1 MDQTYLTQYYLQ
13 YEKESYRLL
22 SLNEA
27 RKALKLSYATLR
39 ELINNGC
46 IGTLKI
52 RNRERIPMIQLKKFI
67 DDNTIKKQKVS
78 DLKLKTH
85 TEKANFIIK
94 KHTQ

>member
-1 MDQTYLTQYYLQ
+1 MEQNYSYRYYVND
-13 YEKESYRLL
+13 EKTSYRLL

-27 RKALKLSYATLR
+27 RKTLRVSYTTLR
-39 ELINNGC
+39 ELINMGS

-52 RNRERIPMIQLKKFI
+52 RNRERIPMIHLKKFI

-78 DLKLKTH
+78 DLKFKTH
-85 TEKANFIIK
+85 NEKANFIIK